1 MDQVFR
7 YENGAVILAQGNRS
21 LMTQFPS
28 LLSINKTHEH
38 DYNVSIQ
45 AINISGDPD
54 TISSDTDTS
63 LRLTGNRYNITSLET
78 TDSFEYIYYHPI
90 SGCLEVLFQRK
101 FQNEIANE
109 AGLNYSTDFIFYPTN
124 NDSNIC
130 LKFLNG
136 SNQKYHNQY
145 RLFISES
152 VVSAEIGTRNSLN
165 YTVDNLPVADF
176 MYNESHAI
184 LPVQFTDQSQNVTG
198 WIWDFGDGTNSTEQ
212 NPVHVYST
220 AGNYTVKLVVSNAH
234 GTVSKNIIISV
245 LKSIPTIKWDN
256 PDDIIYGTPL
266 DSTQLN
272 ANASVNG
279 TLVYT
284 PIAGTILS
292 ASMDQQLQVDFTPI
306 DTANYTNAT
315 ANVTIKVLQATPP
328 INWSNPEDITYG
340 TALNST
346 QLNASASVPGIF
358 NYNPVPETVLGA
370 KNQTLNVTFTPT
382 DTTNYTNVS
391 KSVSINVRSATPEIN
406 WSSPADIVYGT
417 PLNSTQ
423 LNASASVT
431 GNFTYNPVPGT
442 VLSAENQTL
451 NATFTP
457 TDTANYS
464 NVSKNVTIKI
474 LQITPEINWS
484 NLADIVY
491 GTPLNSTQLNA
502 SASVTG
508 NFTYNPVPGTVLN
521 ATTHTLHVDFTPT
534 DALNYTNVSKSVSIN
549 VQSATPE
556 INWSNPADIVYGT
569 ALNETQ
575 LNASASVP
583 GIFNYNPV
591 PETILG
597 AKNQTLNVT
606 FTPTDTTNYTNVSKS
621 VSINVRSA
629 TPEINWSSPADIV
642 YGTPLNSTQLNASA
656 SVTGNFT
663 YNPVPG
669 TVLSAKN
676 QNLNVTFTPI
686 DTANY
691 SNISKNVSINVLQAT
706 PAIIWNNPA
715 AIIYGTALSSNQLNA
730 VATNPVTGNNITGAF
745 EYKPVLGTVLSA
757 GTQTLHSDF
766 TPADAANYTIA
777 SKTATINVL
786 KAYAYITNYGSDT
799 VSVIDTA
806 TNTVTTNVPVGSW
819 PKGVAVDPTGTSAYV
834 ANYASNTV
842 SVIDTATNTVTTN
855 VPVGSWPYGVAVNP
869 TGTKVYVANEGSNTV
884 SVINTTTNTVTT
896 VPVGK
901 WPYGV
906 AVNPTRNKGICDE
919 RGQQHCLCN

>member
-21 LMTQFPS
+21 SMMQFPS

-54 TISSDTDTS
+54 SISSDTDTS

-78 TDSFEYIYYHPI
+78 TDSFEYIITTQYPDAWKSYFN
-90 SGCLEVLFQRK
+90 GNFK
-101 FQNEIANE
+101 EIANE

-165 YTVDNLPVADF
+165 YTVGNLPVADF

-198 WIWDFGDGTNSTEQ
+198 WIWNFGDGTNSTEQ

-315 ANVTIKVLQATPP
+315 ANVTIKVLQATPT

-340 TALNST
+340 TTLNST

-391 KSVSINVRSATPEIN
+391 KSVSINVRGATPEIN
-406 WSSPADIVYGT
+406 WSNPADIVYGT

-442 VLSAENQTL
+442 VLSAKNQTL
-451 NATFTP
+451 NVTFTP
-457 TDTANYS
+457 IDTANYS

-484 NLADIVY
+484 N
-491 GTPLNSTQLNA
+491 
-502 SASVTG
+502 
-508 NFTYNPVPGTVLN
+508 
-521 ATTHTLHVDFTPT
+521 
-534 DALNYTNVSKSVSIN
+534 
-549 VQSATPE
+549 
-556 INWSNPADIVYGT
+556 
-569 ALNETQ
+569 
-575 LNASASVP
+575 
-583 GIFNYNPV
+583 
-591 PETILG
+591 
-597 AKNQTLNVT
+597 
-606 FTPTDTTNYTNVSKS
+606 
-621 VSINVRSA
+621 
-629 TPEINWSSPADIV
+629 PADIV

-799 VSVIDTA
+799 VSVI
-806 TNTVTTNVPVGSW
+806 
-819 PKGVAVDPTGTSAYV
+819 
-834 ANYASNTV
+834 
-842 SVIDTATNTVTTN
+842 
-855 VPVGSWPYGVAVNP
+855 
-869 TGTKVYVANEGSNTV
+869 
-884 SVINTTTNTVTT
+884 NTTTNTVTT

-906 AVNPTRNKGICDE
+906 AVNPTGTRVYVTNYGSETVSIIDTSTNTVTANVPVGNNPSGVAVNPAGTKVYVANYEDGTVSVIDTATNTVTANVPVGE
-919 RGQQHCLCN
+919 NPIAFGKFIIPLSA